1 MPDPL
6 DLLTVDLADAM
17 REPGESGDG
26 ADEREVAASLLE
38 SGWRPPARVI
48 ATAEELDALPVG
60 TVVVSIAP
68 SGTATPWQLLDFLGA
83 KGGRLWT
90 APFLRDRYNSH
101 GLLNRFKRVV
111 VLWEPGVN
119 RG

>member
-48 ATAEELDALPVG
+48 ETAQIPNEPTG
-60 TVVVSIAP
+60 TVLRSTHGDVGSVDHGGAGEWP
-68 SGTATPWQLLDFLGA
+68 GHNTKVHFLDFAEPWWEFVMHLPPGQWA
-83 KGGRLWT
+83 
-90 APFLRDRYNSH
+90 
-101 GLLNRFKRVV
+101 
-111 VLWEPGVN
+111 VLWQPGASD
-119 RG
+119 RD